1 MPQVRY
7 VINKAHSLMVEQ
19 EQILNSLISEGDDLI
34 RVDVPEEGLTLEQQI
49 ELSHSLMDEMNGD
62 DYLIFVSPISCMI
75 GYIVARLEISK
86 NVLIFGNDKREK
98 KELPN
103 GRIVQVISKTGW
115 YLFNPITGTVV

>member
-1 MPQVRY
+1 
-7 VINKAHSLMVEQ
+7 MVEQ
-19 EQILNSLISEGDDLI
+19 EQILNSLTSEGDDLI

-98 KELPN
+98 KELLGGKIIQTVAP
-103 GRIVQVISKTGW
+103 TGW
-115 YLFNPITGTVV
+115 YLFNPLTGMMI

>member
-62 DYLIFVSPISCMI
+62 DYLIFVSPIPCMI
-75 GYIVARLEISK
+75 GYICSTIESSK
-86 NVLIFGNDKREK
+86 NILIFGNDKREK

>member
-19 EQILNSLISEGDDLI
+19 EQILNSLTSEGDDLI
-34 RVDVPEEGLTLEQQI
+34 RVDVPEEGLTLEEQI
-49 ELSHSLMDEMNGD
+49 HMAYAIMDEMNKG
-62 DYLIFVSPISCMI
+62 DYLVFVSPVPCMV
-75 GYIVARLEISK
+75 GYVTARLDISK
-86 NVLIFGNDKREK
+86 NMLIFGNDTREK

>member
-1 MPQVRY
+1 
-7 VINKAHSLMVEQ
+7 MVEQ

>member
-19 EQILNSLISEGDDLI
+19 EQILNSLICEGDDLI
-34 RVDVPEEGLTLEQQI
+34 RVDVPEEGLTLEEQI
-49 ELSHSLMDEMNGD
+49 HMAHAIMDEMNKG
-62 DYLIFVSPISCMI
+62 DYLVFVSPVPCMV
-75 GYIVARLEISK
+75 GYVTTRLDISK
-86 NVLIFGNDKREK
+86 NMLIFGNDTREK